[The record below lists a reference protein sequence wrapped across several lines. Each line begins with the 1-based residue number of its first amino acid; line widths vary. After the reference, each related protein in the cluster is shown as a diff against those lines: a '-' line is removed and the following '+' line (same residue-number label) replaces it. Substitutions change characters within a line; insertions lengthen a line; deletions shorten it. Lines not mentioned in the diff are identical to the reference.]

1 VKRIIVLIIAILA
14 LAGCEK
20 NEPPK
25 VEAKVELKTFKV
37 SAQKVQA
44 FVDATG
50 TVQPDMDGAAKI
62 LTPLAGSVEKILVR
76 IGDGV
81 KQGTPLALMRSS
93 DVSDAYAG
101 HLSALAQ
108 LKQAERS
115 YDLNKKLFEIGA
127 VTKNDL
133 LTSEANY
140 EQSKA
145 VVEGL
150 KRKLDIYGSSRSGG
164 GQGNLT
170 IRSPIAGNVV
180 EMQAHVGDRFDTN
193 TPLMIVAN
201 PNRSL
206 IVANIYDTDVA
217 KVHTGS
223 TVTFTTD
230 VFPAITFKGTISY
243 VSDVEDPDSKT
254 IKTYIRLI
262 GRTTML
268 KQNMFLKIRI
278 LDGERLLPVIAKSA
292 MIYKEGKFYV
302 QLKTPSGFEL
312 REIKPL
318 RDISEKYSA
327 VEGLKDGDL
336 IANSAMDKEQP

>member
-1 VKRIIVLIIAILA
+1 VKTIIVLIIVILA

-25 VEAKVELKTFKV
+25 AEAKVELKTFRV

-50 TVQPDMDGAAKI
+50 TVQPDLDGAAKI

-81 KQGTPLALMRSS
+81 KQGTPLALLRSS

-115 YDLNKKLFEIGA
+115 YELNKKLFEIGA

-145 VVEGL
+145 AVEGL
-150 KRKLDIYGSSRSGG
+150 KKKLDIYGSSRGG

-180 EMQAHVGDRFDTN
+180 DMQAHLGDRFDTS

-217 KVHTGS
+217 KVHNGS
-223 TVTFTTD
+223 MVSFTTD
-230 VFPAITFKGTISY
+230 VFPDITFKGRISY

-254 IKTYIRLI
+254 IKTYIRLADNSA
-262 GRTTML
+262 RL

-302 QLKTPSGFEL
+302 QLKTPSGFEQ

-318 RDISEKYSA
+318 RDVSEKYSA
-327 VEGLKDGDL
+327 VEGVKDGDL
-336 IANSAMDKEQP
+336 IAISAMDKEQP

>member
-1 VKRIIVLIIAILA
+1 LA

-50 TVQPDMDGAAKI
+50 TVQPDLDGAAKI

-108 LKQAERS
+108 QKQAERS

-150 KRKLDIYGSSRSGG
+150 KKKLDIYGSSRGG

-180 EMQAHVGDRFDTN
+180 DVQAHVGDRFDMS

-217 KVHTGS
+217 KVHNGS
-223 TVTFTTD
+223 MVTFTTD
-230 VFPAITFKGTISY
+230 VFPGTTFKGAISY
-243 VSDVEDPDSKT
+243 VSDIEDPDSKT

-278 LDGERLLPVIAKSA
+278 FDGERLLPVIAKSA

-302 QLKTPSGFEL
+302 QLKTPSGFEQ

>member
-1 VKRIIVLIIAILA
+1 VKRIIVLIIGILA

-37 SAQKVQA
+37 TAQKVQA
-44 FVDATG
+44 FVGATG
-50 TVQPDMDGAAKI
+50 SVQPDLDGAAKI
-62 LTPLAGSVEKILVR
+62 LTPLSGSVEKILVR

-81 KQGTPLALMRSS
+81 KQGTPLALLRSS

-150 KRKLDIYGSSRSGG
+150 KKKLDIYGSAHDSG

-180 EMQAHVGDRFDTN
+180 DMQAHLGDRFDTS

-217 KVHTGS
+217 KVHNGS

-230 VFPAITFKGTISY
+230 VFPGITFKGTISY

-254 IKTYIRLI
+254 IKTYIRLADNAAK
-262 GRTTML
+262 L
-268 KQNMFLKIRI
+268 KQNMFLNIRI
-278 LDGERLLPVIAKSA
+278 FAGERLLPVIAKSA

-302 QLKTPSGFEL
+302 QLKTPSGFEQ

>member
-1 VKRIIVLIIAILA
+1 MKTIIVLIIVILA

-25 VEAKVELKTFKV
+25 AEAKVELKTFRV

-50 TVQPDMDGAAKI
+50 TVQPDLDGAAKI

-81 KQGTPLALMRSS
+81 KQGTPLALLRSS

-115 YDLNKKLFEIGA
+115 YELNKKLFEIGA

-145 VVEGL
+145 AVEGL
-150 KRKLDIYGSSRSGG
+150 KKKLDIYGSSRGG

-180 EMQAHVGDRFDTN
+180 DMQAHLGDRFDTS

-217 KVHTGS
+217 KVHNGS
-223 TVTFTTD
+223 MVSFTTD
-230 VFPAITFKGTISY
+230 VFPDITFKGRISY

-254 IKTYIRLI
+254 IKTYIRLADNSA
-262 GRTTML
+262 RL

-302 QLKTPSGFEL
+302 QLKTPSGFEQ

-318 RDISEKYSA
+318 RDVSEKYSA
-327 VEGLKDGDL
+327 VEGVKDGDL
-336 IANSAMDKEQP
+336 IAISAMDKEQP

>member
-1 VKRIIVLIIAILA
+1 MKTIIVLIAIIA

-20 NEPPK
+20 KEPPK
-25 VEAKVELKTFKV
+25 PEAKVELKTFKV

-44 FVDATG
+44 FIDATG
-50 TVQPDMDGAAKI
+50 TVQPDLDGAAKI
-62 LTPLAGSVEKILVR
+62 LTPLAGSIEKILVR
-76 IGDGV
+76 VGDGV
-81 KQGTPLALMRSS
+81 KQGTPLAQLRSS

-115 YDLNKKLFEIGA
+115 YELNKKLFEIGA

-150 KRKLDIYGSSRSGG
+150 KKKLDIYGSSNGG
-164 GQGNLT
+164 GQGHLT

-180 EMQAHVGDRFDTN
+180 DIQAHLGDRFDTS
-193 TPLMIVAN
+193 TPLMVVAN
-201 PNRSL
+201 PNRSM

-217 KVHTGS
+217 KVHNGS
-223 TVTFTTD
+223 SVSFTTD
-230 VFPAITFKGTISY
+230 VFPDVTFKGRISY

-254 IKTYIRLI
+254 IKTYIRLADNSA
-262 GRTTML
+262 RL

-278 LDGERLLPVIAKSA
+278 LGGERLLPVIAKSA

-302 QLKTPSGFEL
+302 QLKTPSGFEQ
-312 REIKPL
+312 REVKPI
-318 RDISEKYSA
+318 RDISDKYSA
-327 VEGLKDGDL
+327 VEGVKDGDL
-336 IANSAMDKEQP
+336 IAISAMDKEQP